1 MSSKKVGMPVMDP
14 SAFAA
19 SAIAIPDPVRA
30 ATKRSTEPKEPVA
43 EAPKKSRAGAPSASP
58 TPPSRT
64 GKKQLGVWVT
74 EETRKDLKRAALD
87 SGRSVDD
94 IVNELITDFLRKSR

>member
-30 ATKRSTEPKEPVA
+30 VTKRAEPKAPVV
-43 EAPKKSRAGAPSASP
+43 ESPKSRAGATLSASP

-64 GKKQLGVWVT
+64 GRKQLGVWVT